1 MFDLIDEK
9 VKHDMEALVLTHP
22 WKNMMKFIQI
32 FLTNELFVFF
42 RNKLEERYTVIKK
55 IQFRH
60 VSNVRVCISL
70 HKFAEEETIYI
81 KSFYLHLF

>member
-55 IQFRH
+55 FN
-60 VSNVRVCISL
+60 SGMSPMSE
-70 HKFAEEETIYI
+70 FA
-81 KSFYLHLF
+81 